1 MDFWLIS
8 QSVEKIIY
16 LPINTINTK
25 RAKKNF
31 ESEAKG
37 WGKME
42 KLPSLFRMSETVYI
56 ETSILGYL
64 TARSTKDL
72 ILAANIEITRDWW
85 EFRRSTFTL
94 YISKVV
100 LDEVAR
106 GDPEIAA
113 NRLKILNGVPLVE
126 LNQAV
131 QSLAT
136 QFLSRSNL
144 PPKASD
150 DAVHIA
156 AATVHG
162 MDYLLTWNCKH
173 IANAQIQRK
182 LEEVSFDFGYQLPV
196 ICTPYELLGD

>member
-1 MDFWLIS
+1 MDSRDPGDHRSLGS
-8 QSVEKIIY
+8 LTYNPEPDS
-16 LPINTINTK
+16 
-25 RAKKNF
+25 R
-31 ESEAKG
+31 
-37 WGKME
+37 KME
-42 KLPSLFRMSETVYI
+42 RPLTLFHMRETVYI

-64 TARSTKDL
+64 TARSTKNL
-72 ILAANIEITRDWW
+72 ILAANIEVTKEWW
-85 EFRRSTFTL
+85 ESRRSAFTL

-113 NRLKILNGVPLVE
+113 NRLEILNGVPLVE

-131 QSLAT
+131 QSLAA

-162 MDYLLTWNCKH
+162 LDYLLTWNCKH

-182 LEEVSFDFGYQLPV
+182 LEEISFDFGYQLPV
-196 ICTPYELLGD
+196 ICTPYELSGD